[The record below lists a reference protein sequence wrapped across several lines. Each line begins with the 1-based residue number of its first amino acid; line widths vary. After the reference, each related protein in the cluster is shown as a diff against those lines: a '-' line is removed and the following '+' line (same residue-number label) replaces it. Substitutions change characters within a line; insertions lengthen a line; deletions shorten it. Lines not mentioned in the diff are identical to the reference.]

1 MARLLL
7 VFKVCSKVLY
17 GVGRLISGVLLAL
30 YGLLILGGY
39 LPSTQEEQTN
49 FKTTYFK
56 IDAYDTQRT
65 LMALMMLAGGLFM
78 T

>member
-49 FKTTYFK
+49 FKTTYF

-65 LMALMMLAGGLFM
+65 FMALMMFAGGLFM

>member
-30 YGLLILGGY
+30 YGLSILGGY
-39 LPSTQEEQTN
+39 LHSTQEEQTN
-49 FKTTYFK
+49 FKTTYF

-65 LMALMMLAGGLFM
+65 FMALMMFAGGLFM